1 MSCREEETRKSLSSW
16 ARPQRDT
23 IPVKPSNHGVL
34 IKTILDF
41 AFLRAKTDG
50 WNVGRL
56 DKKDVQ
62 SQETDPRIQKVEK
75 PAS

>member
-1 MSCREEETRKSLSSW
+1 MSCREETRKSLSSW

-23 IPVKPSNHGVL
+23 IPVKPANHGVL
-34 IKTILDF
+34 MKTIVDF
-41 AFLRAKTDG
+41 AFLRARTDG
-50 WNVGRL
+50 WNVSRL

-62 SQETDPRIQKVEK
+62 SPGADPRVQKVEK

>member
-1 MSCREEETRKSLSSW
+1 MSCREKTRKSLSSW

-23 IPVKPSNHGVL
+23 IPVKPANHGVL

-41 AFLRAKTDG
+41 AFLRARTDG

-62 SQETDPRIQKVEK
+62 SQGADLRVQKVEK
-75 PAS
+75 PTS